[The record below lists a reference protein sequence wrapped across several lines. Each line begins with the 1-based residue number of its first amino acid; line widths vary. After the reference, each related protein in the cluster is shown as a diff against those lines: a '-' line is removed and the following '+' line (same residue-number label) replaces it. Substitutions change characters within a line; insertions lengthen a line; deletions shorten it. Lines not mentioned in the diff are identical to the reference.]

1 MSTKNQHF
9 VPQVYLKAWETTVF
23 SIKEPTKPFQGVYH
37 FEKNNLIVGNG
48 RNKENLLSNNHTY
61 TIDFQGFF
69 LMKKHSF
76 VRKEFLEK
84 LKNILTDRK
93 VDVYIDSKKV
103 KRNHDLLSNID
114 TLDNWEFVNYDGSLA
129 RKRAIINSIKDIRCY
144 CIENKFDD
152 YMEKRWESI
161 LNNFLSHCPKVDGT
175 GQLELFYNDLTVVS
189 DMLTMVALMMCR
201 NPKFELFGL
210 FDIIFG
216 KILPNVFETWGD
228 DEAKHKAIREL
239 KHSAWLSQIYRGL
252 FEDEQS
258 FARVFTSIGMEKFG
272 LMVFRVRSLDE
283 GSFITSDNPVIQY
296 TQIPA
301 QANTMG
307 IYFPVSPEFLI
318 FIGKNT
324 DGEIKEAVFRTVN
337 NDDIRKINRI
347 ILNGATKDIV
357 SSSKH
362 LGYIL

>member
-1 MSTKNQHF
+1 MATKNQHY
-9 VPQVYLKAWETTVF
+9 VPQVYLKSWENTVY
-23 SIKEPTKPFQGVYH
+23 SISEPSKPFQGVYH

-48 RNKENLLSNNHTY
+48 RNKEKLLANNHTY

-84 LKNILTDRK
+84 LKKILTDRK

-103 KRNHDLLSNID
+103 KKNHELLSNIG

-144 CIENKFDD
+144 CIEKKFDD
-152 YMEKRWESI
+152 YMEKRWENV
-161 LNNFLSHCPKVDGT
+161 LNKFMSQCPKIPGT
-175 GQLELFYNDLTVVS
+175 GQLELLYKDQTAIS
-189 DMLTMVALMMCR
+189 DMLTMIALMMCR

-210 FDIIFG
+210 FDIIFK
-216 KILPNVFETWGD
+216 KILTSGFEKWED
-228 DEAKHKAIREL
+228 DKEKSKTICDIRRSL
-239 KHSAWLSQIYRGL
+239 WLSLIYGSL
-252 FEDEQS
+252 FEDKQS
-258 FARVFTSIGMEKFG
+258 FSSVFTSIGMELFG
-272 LMVFRVRSLDE
+272 LMIFKVRSLDE

-301 QANTMG
+301 QASAMG

-357 SSSKH
+357 SSSQH